1 MSEQSKKA
9 NIPRDADG
17 KPSADQKV
25 DEAELE
31 SFPASDP
38 PSTTPSHAG
47 APKKENS
54 NRS

>member
-1 MSEQSKKA
+1 MSEQSKKE
-9 NIPRDADG
+9 NFPREADG
-17 KPSADQKV
+17 KQNADEKV

-47 APKKENS
+47 APKQA
-54 NRS
+54 NRNGN